1 MRESATKNRVA
12 FSPKKR
18 ESLLVERVESNL
30 VDRVG
35 KWIALLITFAIPI
48 EHKYDKF
55 LRFFSIKIIPS
66 TLFLPPGY
74 DPKIYIYASDILS
87 LILFGLLLY
96 TFKSSLRRILF
107 ENGSLFLWTL
117 FFSALCSLIF
127 SPFST
132 YLTAYTRLL
141 QLFTPIAIYC
151 FISSRLMDVRP
162 FFYALLIA
170 GCVQSCIAIAQ
181 YFAQDSLGLRLL
193 SESRDPPSAFIMEN
207 AKLTLFGPSMATDSK
222 WNPSS

>member
-66 TLFLPPGY
+66 TLALPPGY

-107 ENGSLFLWTL
+107 ENGSLFLWAL

-151 FISSRLMDVRP
+151 NFIKYLPAFHVP
-162 FFYALLIA
+162 PLLL
-170 GCVQSCIAIAQ
+170 QQ
-181 YFAQDSLGLRLL
+181 
-193 SESRDPPSAFIMEN
+193 
-207 AKLTLFGPSMATDSK
+207 
-222 WNPSS
+222 